1 MSNTH
6 LETDEV
12 EAPNTSPINRTQSNA
27 NRLPMPYNPYPPSTS
42 TEVPSGLKS
51 WYSNYVFRTVT
62 FFFMM
67 VAVLSISSAAFFT
80 GKLSADQFLGII
92 SSLLFLA
99 TPSPLQNKPKK
110 KIVYTNVHTTSN

>member
-1 MSNTH
+1 MTTNFPH
-6 LETDEV
+6 DEI
-12 EAPNTSPINRTQSNA
+12 EQGRNSPIIPQAPIIPQGQSAIRTNI
-27 NRLPMPYNPYPPSTS
+27 YPPSTS
-42 TEVPSGLKS
+42 TDVPSGLKS

-67 VAVLSISSAAFFT
+67 VAVLSVSTAAFFV
-80 GKLSADQFLGII
+80 GKLSSDQFLGII

-110 KIVYTNVHTTSN
+110 KVIYLNGSN